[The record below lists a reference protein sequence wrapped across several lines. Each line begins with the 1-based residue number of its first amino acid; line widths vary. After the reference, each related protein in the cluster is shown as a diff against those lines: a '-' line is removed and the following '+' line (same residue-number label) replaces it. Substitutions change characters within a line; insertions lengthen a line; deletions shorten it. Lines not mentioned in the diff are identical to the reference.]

1 MAGRSTSLKT
11 NYMLDNK
18 EINKY
23 LQEAMKGK
31 IIDKDTGQKVNGKQ
45 WKDAFNKTGTVYNKQ
60 EYLDLLVSY
69 VRNETK
75 YSGLTKKYSETL
87 NGLTDRIKGQWE
99 TVEADLLGIDANGT
113 GMAKSGTNAFNSIK
127 NFLGYMDDWLQSSTA
142 SNVLGKL
149 GTGLGTGVDSITKSI
164 EKMMTK
170 INWNNVGS
178 TFEKVGDSIAKVVDK
193 ITSSPQ
199 FSKLL
204 EELPD
209 IIDKIIT
216 NKALQYVSDANSGS
230 KYAQGDVVGGMY
242 SDFNGYVS
250 KTRSNLGAKDALDT
264 YTATQKIIDEESD
277 RGTVGNWE
285 YNASQLWSQ
294 LGSATK
300 SLWNISMSPYDNPIL
315 TDANAST
322 YLAQNPNLN
331 DDQRNQIK
339 NVINDDNQA
348 KYNITIHEI
357 RADNFDEIMASIQQA
372 QANQK

>member
-1 MAGRSTSLKT
+1 
-11 NYMLDNK
+11 
-18 EINKY
+18 
-23 LQEAMKGK
+23 
-31 IIDKDTGQKVNGKQ
+31 
-45 WKDAFNKTGTVYNKQ
+45 
-60 EYLDLLVSY
+60 
-69 VRNETK
+69 
-75 YSGLTKKYSETL
+75 
-87 NGLTDRIKGQWE
+87 
-99 TVEADLLGIDANGT
+99 
-113 GMAKSGTNAFNSIK
+113 
-127 NFLGYMDDWLQSSTA
+127 
-142 SNVLGKL
+142 
-149 GTGLGTGVDSITKSI
+149 
-164 EKMMTK
+164 
-170 INWNNVGS
+170 
-178 TFEKVGDSIAKVVDK
+178 
-193 ITSSPQ
+193 
-199 FSKLL
+199 LL